1 MDRAL
6 PVHVYKCQKRGAGL
20 LVYRTAIEQLAQQ
33 VSGQGARD
41 GPRIYCGP
49 RIDCIRGD
57 GPRID
62 PRIHRERIDPVASC
76 TQ

>member
-20 LVYRTAIEQLAQQ
+20 LAQQ